1 MAIEIVDFPMKNGD
15 FPSFFVGLPGRVNSS
30 HWDLHRLS
38 IHGAVLRRVHLPRA
52 IGADAPTRRCF
63 KIGKGVRGRLHGF
76 YMVNNGAYIYLT

>member
-15 FPSFFVGLPGRVNSS
+15 FPSFFVSLPGRVNSS

-52 IGADAPTRRCF
+52 IGADAPTRPVFQNR
-63 KIGKGVRGRLHGF
+63 KGSSWPVAWVLYGE
-76 YMVNNGAYIYLT
+76 